1 MKTNAIVIPKKFQK
15 QIIGIAHESHQGISS
30 TLGLQKHKVWF
41 YGMSTMVKE
50 QIETCDACQ
59 MSTNQPIKPQVIL
72 TEMPIGPWS
81 HIEMDFYGPLQE
93 DGKHIVVITDLYSRY
108 VEFEIIQSVAGETV
122 IAVLTTIFRR
132 FGLPNIIKSDNG
144 ALFNSKAFDHFC
156 SKYNIIHKPVTPYW
170 PRANGAV
177 ERLMQTLTKCRRVAN
192 VNGIN
197 YKEQIET
204 NIASYRNTVHPTTN
218 KTPSSLIFVHDT
230 NTS

>member
-1 MKTNAIVIPKKFQK
+1 MI
-15 QIIGIAHESHQGISS
+15 
-30 TLGLQKHKVWF
+30 
-41 YGMSTMVKE
+41 
-50 QIETCDACQ
+50 
-59 MSTNQPIKPQVIL
+59 
-72 TEMPIGPWS
+72 
-81 HIEMDFYGPLQE
+81 
-93 DGKHIVVITDLYSRY
+93 
-108 VEFEIIQSVAGETV
+108 
-122 IAVLTTIFRR
+122 
-132 FGLPNIIKSDNG
+132 
-144 ALFNSKAFDHFC
+144 
-156 SKYNIIHKPVTPYW
+156 KYNIIHKPVTPYW